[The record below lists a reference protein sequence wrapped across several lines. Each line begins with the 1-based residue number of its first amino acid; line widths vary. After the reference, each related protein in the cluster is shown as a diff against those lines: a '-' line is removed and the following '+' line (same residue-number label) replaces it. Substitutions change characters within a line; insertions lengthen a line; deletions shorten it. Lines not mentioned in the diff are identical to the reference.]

1 MSLPAYEVQSV
12 ISRSAHW
19 MLQRAVRCSDGRAV
33 ILKRLAET
41 YASLETVRQLEFEYH
56 VLGKLRLPHV
66 IEALELADD
75 AGRPV
80 LVLEDFGAENLELP
94 AAQRLP
100 LDEFYPVALQAARA
114 LGEIHARGVIH
125 KDIKPANLVLNRES
139 GLLKLIDFHLATE
152 LSRESQELD
161 TQRLEGSL
169 PYMSPEQTGR
179 MNRSLDYRTDYY
191 SLGVTFYRLLTGRLP
206 FEAGDVMGWVHAHIS
221 RQPLE
226 MGAIS
231 GTPPMLSRI
240 VMKLMAKDADARYQ
254 SARGLIHDL
263 ERCRLAPAHEPFE
276 LGARDVSER
285 FQISERLV
293 GREQEVAA
301 LLALFE
307 QASRGKARLALI
319 QGHSGVGKSA
329 LIRELHVPIVA
340 LNGSFVS
347 GKFDQLDRNIPYGA
361 LGQAARQLI
370 RRALTASEEGLKLW
384 RERLLAGFGS
394 NARVMTDWLPELA
407 AVIGPQP
414 DAPALN
420 PSEAQ
425 RRFHHLFA
433 ELLRVFAR
441 PEHPLVLFLDD
452 LQWSDA
458 STPDLLAHLFAAE
471 DIEHLLVIGAYRDN
485 EVEQGH
491 LLELA
496 LRRIREARP
505 EVVEP
510 IEVRPLSLAS
520 ITALCADS
528 LRRPTD
534 GSAPLAELVW
544 AKTEGNPFFAT
555 ELLAALHRSGAIR
568 LDQEQGSWHYDL
580 DAVRAAR
587 VSDNVV
593 DLMLA
598 RLDGLS
604 AECRQ
609 ALSVAACVNN
619 QFELATLAQL
629 LEQTPDHTARLLWEA
644 IARGLLVPR
653 GDGYR
658 LARGSLEGFSPGAA
672 DELDASYRFQHDRVQ
687 QACYSLIAEEDRAAV
702 HLRIGRKLLSDDE
715 PTFEVVNHLN
725 IGRSLITTPAEREVL
740 VRLNRA
746 AAARAKRSTAY
757 AIASSYLDI
766 AIELYDPQRWST
778 EIGERFELI
787 AELAECVLMAGDAE
801 GARRLCAELFDLAP
815 DRVRRGAAHLLEA
828 KILEAEARF
837 SESVSSVR
845 AGLELFG
852 IIWPA
857 ELDAI
862 GERIG
867 AGIARMQ
874 AHLARQAPERLLELP
889 DLVDAEQRM
898 AMNLLFQAIPAAI
911 QTCPPLFI
919 LAELIMFDIGV
930 EHGLTPMSA
939 KNLVDCGIIQG
950 GMLGDYA
957 TAYRLAQVAFG
968 VLERYDARAIASG
981 VYFVFGTYVSSWRAP
996 HREALDALVE
1006 CYRVGMETGDVQHMG
1021 FGAALRMHRLLHV
1034 GHDLRDCG
1042 RELASAI
1049 AFLER
1054 SRLPSQR
1061 TAVVL
1066 VERALAKLCD
1076 EAASASQIAADDAQA
1091 TTRVLESKNP
1101 QWIYAYAQS
1110 QMSVSLILGDLDEA
1124 ETWRQLVEPHV
1135 PSAIGLVS
1143 VPEFHLGEAL
1153 LWARRA
1159 WPASD
1164 PAERAEILT
1173 RMRQVRDKLETWSKH
1188 CAANFAHKY
1197 HLVAAEL
1204 ARLEG
1209 EPLESVLAHYHD
1221 AIEATGTA
1229 YVQWRALALELQARF
1244 WQQRLGQQGK
1254 QHGGARVAR
1263 ALLQEAQE
1271 LYARWGARRK
1281 VARLAPEVVEAARD
1295 YPLADT
1301 GGTPGAAASSS
1312 GAFWSRALPGEALDL
1327 GAVLKATRAI
1337 AQEVRSDAL
1346 FASLMATLLEN
1357 AAAERGCLI
1366 RYDEAG
1372 KAARIE
1378 AEASVVSPPVVGSRA
1393 LIGSGAVCEGVVQLA
1408 ARSREPIVIDNASDD
1423 PQWQSDPF
1431 VRSRALKSVLCLPI
1445 LHQGRLVA
1453 AFYAENNATA
1463 RAFTPA
1469 RLATLRLI
1477 AGHAAISIANA
1488 ELYAHLEAR
1497 VAERTRELADK
1508 NREIGAMLD
1517 ALDQG
1522 VFSIDDNLC
1531 IQPRHSRQL
1540 ARLLGTDELS
1550 GRPFAP
1556 LLFAGS
1562 TVGADARAGTE
1573 MALQF
1578 SFGVRPALASL
1589 NDAHLVREFSRRDA
1603 SGAMRELE
1611 VDWNPIIGEAG
1622 TIDKFLVVV
1631 RDATVVRQLRAEQGR
1646 HVWEV
1651 ELVSQIIAAGIDEY
1665 REFCAASRTV
1675 LELGR
1680 SLRARPGQ
1688 PREEDARQLFRELH
1702 TLKGNARAFGASHL
1716 VEAAHAAETL
1726 LERRS
1731 DAAAGPGVWAEL
1743 YLKLDSIEAG
1753 LDRLEEVAHSRLG
1766 PLWAGESNR
1775 LEIAIDE
1782 IEGVLAETRA
1792 GEREASPA
1800 LAAIARVVRGVR
1812 SVSLPV
1818 LLQDVTRSLRS
1829 VAAELGKPNPHFECR
1844 VPAVSLTTEWA
1855 RVMREVFT
1863 HILSNAL
1870 DHGIE
1875 PSSER
1880 QAQGKDPR
1888 GLIQVFAERHA
1899 GGLQIRL
1906 ADDGRGLALGRLR
1919 QTAAEGTSDELLAE
1933 SIFNQG
1939 VTTANQV
1946 SVISGRGV
1954 GMDAV
1959 RTALHERGG
1968 SVRIALTGNE
1978 QAGHRPFDLTI
1989 DLPAE
1994 ALLE

>member
-1 MSLPAYEVQSV
+1 V
-12 ISRSAHW
+12 
-19 MLQRAVRCSDGRAV
+19 LQRAVRCSDGRAV
-33 ILKRLAET
+33 ILKRLAEA
-41 YASLETVRQLEFEYH
+41 YASLATVRQLEFEYH
-56 VLGKLRLPHV
+56 ILTKLRVPHV

-80 LVLEDFGAENLELP
+80 LVLEDFGAETLALP
-94 AAQRLP
+94 PAQCLP
-100 LDEFYPVALQAARA
+100 LEQFYPVALQAARA

-125 KDIKPANLVLNRES
+125 KDIKPENLLFNRES
-139 GLLKLIDFHLATE
+139 GLLKVIDFHLASE

-161 TQRLEGSL
+161 APRLEGSL

-231 GTPPMLSRI
+231 SAPAMLARI
-240 VMKLMAKDADARYQ
+240 VMKLMAKDVDARYQ

-263 ERCRLAPAHEPFE
+263 ERCRLSPSCEPFE
-276 LGARDVSER
+276 LGTRDVSER
-285 FQISERLV
+285 FQVSERLV
-293 GREQEVAA
+293 GREREVAA
-301 LLALFE
+301 LLALFD

-319 QGHSGVGKSA
+319 HGHSGVGKSA
-329 LIRELHVPIVA
+329 LIRELHVPVVA

-361 LGQAARQLI
+361 LGQAARQLV
-370 RRALTASEEGLKLW
+370 RRVLTASEEGLQLW
-384 RERLLAGFGS
+384 RERLLAAFGS
-394 NARVMTDWLPELA
+394 NAGVMIDWLPELA
-407 AVIGPQP
+407 AIIGPQP
-414 DAPALN
+414 AAPTLN

-458 STPDLLAHLFAAE
+458 SSPDLLAHLFAAE
-471 DIEHLLVIGAYRDN
+471 DIEHLLVVGAYRDN
-485 EVEQGH
+485 EVEPGH

-510 IEVRPLSLAS
+510 IEVPPLSLAS
-520 ITALCADS
+520 ITALCAES

-544 AKTEGNPFFAT
+544 AKTEGNPFFAI

-568 LDQEQGSWHYDL
+568 LDQEQGAWHYDL
-580 DAVRAAR
+580 DAVRVAR
-587 VSDNVV
+587 VSENVV

-598 RLDGLS
+598 RMDGLS

-609 ALSVAACVNN
+609 VLSVAACLNS

-629 LEQTPDHTARLLWEA
+629 LEQTPDDTARLLWEP

-672 DELDASYRFQHDRVQ
+672 GELEVSYRFQHDRVQ
-687 QACYSLIAEEDRAAV
+687 QACYSLIAEEERAAV
-702 HLRIGRKLLSDDE
+702 HLRIGRALLSDDE

-725 IGRSLITTPAEREVL
+725 IGRSLIAGPAEREGL

-757 AIASSYLDI
+757 AIASSYLDV
-766 AIELYDPQRWST
+766 AIELYDPQRWSA
-778 EIGERFELI
+778 EVEARFELV
-787 AELAECVLMAGDAE
+787 AELAECVLMAGDTE
-801 GARRLCAELFDLAP
+801 RARRLCSELHELAP
-815 DRVRRGAAHLLEA
+815 NRVRRGAAHLLEA

-845 AGLELFG
+845 AGLELLG
-852 IIWPA
+852 ITWPA

-889 DLVDAEQRM
+889 DLVDAEKRM

-919 LAELIMFDIGV
+919 LAELIMFDIAV

-981 VYFVFGTYVSSWRAP
+981 VHFVFGTYVSSWRAP
-996 HREALDALVE
+996 HREALDALAE

-1021 FGAALRMHRLLHV
+1021 FGTALRMHRLLHV

-1042 RELASAI
+1042 RELATAI

-1061 TAVVL
+1061 VAVVL

-1076 EAASASQIAADDAQA
+1076 DAASAGQIAADDAQA
-1091 TTRVLESKNP
+1091 TARVLESKNP
-1101 QWIYAYAQS
+1101 QWIYAYGQS

-1124 ETWRQLVEPHV
+1124 ERWRQLVEPHV

-1143 VPEFHLGEAL
+1143 VPEFRLGEAL

-1164 PAERAEILT
+1164 PSERAEILT
-1173 RMRQVRDKLETWSKH
+1173 RMRQVRDELETWSKH

-1204 ARLEG
+1204 GRLEG
-1209 EPLESVLAHYHD
+1209 APLESVLAHYND
-1221 AIEATGTA
+1221 AAEATGTA

-1244 WQQRLGQQGK
+1244 WQQRSGQPRSGQPRNE
-1254 QHGGARVAR
+1254 QAGALFVR
-1263 ALLQEAQE
+1263 ALLQEAHE

-1281 VARLAPEVVEAARD
+1281 VSRLAPEVVDAARD
-1295 YPLADT
+1295 YTRADSSVAL
-1301 GGTPGAAASSS
+1301 GASASSS
-1312 GAFWSRALPGEALDL
+1312 RAFWSRTVPGEALDL

-1366 RYDEAG
+1366 RYDEIT

-1378 AEASVVSPPVVGSRA
+1378 AEASVVSPPVVGSRP
-1393 LIGSGAVCEGVVQLA
+1393 LIGAGAVCEGVVQLA
-1408 ARSREPIVIDNASDD
+1408 ARSREPLVIDNASDD
-1423 PQWQSDPF
+1423 PQWKSDPF

-1445 LHQGRLVA
+1445 LHQGQLVA
-1453 AFYAENNATA
+1453 VFYAENNATA

-1469 RLATLRLI
+1469 RLATLQLI
-1477 AGHAAISIANA
+1477 AGHAAISIVNA
-1488 ELYAHLEAR
+1488 ELYAHLESR

-1522 VFSIDDNLC
+1522 VFSIDASLC

-1562 TVGADARAGTE
+1562 TVGEDARAGTE

-1578 SFGVRPALASL
+1578 SFGVRPQLASL

-1603 SGAMRELE
+1603 SGATRELE

-1622 TIDKFLVVV
+1622 TIERFLVVV

-1646 HVWEV
+1646 HVWEA
-1651 ELVSQIIAAGIDEY
+1651 ELVSQIIAAGVDEY
-1665 REFCAASRTV
+1665 REFCVASRRV

-1680 SLRARPGQ
+1680 SLRAREGR
-1688 PREEDARQLFRELH
+1688 PRGEDARQLFRELH

-1726 LERRS
+1726 LETRS
-1731 DAAAGPGVWAEL
+1731 DTVAGPIDWAEL
-1743 YLKLDSIEAG
+1743 YLKLDVIEAG
-1753 LDRLEEVAHSRLG
+1753 IDRLEDVAQSRLG
-1766 PLWAGESNR
+1766 PLWAGESGR
-1775 LEIAIDE
+1775 LEAAVE
-1782 IEGVLAETRA
+1782 QIEGVLAETRA

-1812 SVSLPV
+1812 SVSLPE

-1829 VAAELGKPNPHFECR
+1829 VATELGKPNPHLECR
-1844 VPAVSLTTEWA
+1844 TPAVSLTTEWA

-1863 HILSNAL
+1863 HTLSNAL

-1875 PSSER
+1875 PASER
-1880 QAQGKDPR
+1880 EAQGKDRR

-1906 ADDGRGLALGRLR
+1906 ADDGRGLAIGRLR
-1919 QTAAEGTSDELLAE
+1919 QTAAEGTSDEVLAE
-1933 SIFNQG
+1933 SLFNHG

-1946 SVISGRGV
+1946 SLISGRGV

-1959 RTALHERGG
+1959 RTALVERGG
-1968 SVRIALTGNE
+1968 SARIALTGSE
-1978 QAGHRPFDLTI
+1978 QAGHRPFDLII